1 MDKKSVTN
9 FYCRMAFVSLPVQKH
24 CHKCNEENLV
34 EKNDEEHYDEN
45 DEEHYDENDEENVE
59 NL

>member
-34 EKNDEEHYDEN
+34 EKNDEENYDEN
-45 DEEHYDENDEENVE
+45 DENS
-59 NL
+59 